1 MSPTAKI
8 ASSDSESDN
17 SNQNPLIVSD
27 VCDKEYDTL
36 EELGA
41 YSWTKKI
48 YRSVIIGVKEKTAA
62 FSNKF
67 CLFQD
72 SIQLQS
78 ALTVGAL
85 GLFKISPL
93 VIQLSNALP
102 YKLLLDIDYKI
113 NNGHYGDDHMVTK
126 AITVVPHDPTIVSA
140 FSCYLRF
147 FKDFVTKLI

>member
-8 ASSDSESDN
+8 VSSDSESDN

-27 VCDKEYDTL
+27 VCDEEYDTL

-72 SIQLQS
+72 SIQPQS
-78 ALTVGAL
+78 ALRVGAL
-85 GLFKISPL
+85 GLGLFTISPL
-93 VIQLSNALP
+93 VIQLSNAP
-102 YKLLLDIDYKI
+102 YSPLQ
-113 NNGHYGDDHMVTK
+113 TS
-126 AITVVPHDPTIVSA
+126 T
-140 FSCYLRF
+140 
-147 FKDFVTKLI
+147 

>member
-8 ASSDSESDN
+8 VSSDSDKSDN
-17 SNQNPLIVSD
+17 SNQDPLIVPD
-27 VCDKEYDTL
+27 VCDEEYDTL

-72 SIQLQS
+72 SIQPQS
-78 ALTVGAL
+78 ALTVGALGL

-113 NNGHYGDDHMVTK
+113 NNV
-126 AITVVPHDPTIVSA
+126 
-140 FSCYLRF
+140 FSP
-147 FKDFVTKLI
+147 K